1 MIPHE
6 LLAGEH
12 PYWCDDQTDYARR
25 VQSYAAKPHALLD
38 LIITETA
45 LPVVEVQALDWDVI
59 DHAVDAPAIR
69 ARMHGVI
76 ERVETLM
83 DSAQGPSMLFDSDR
97 AHEWIMHAAKL
108 AVRLMAQAPRALF
121 QNGLLVAHDGFSLSD
136 LHTALAETGDWKN
149 PACLSDFVW
158 GQAHPKARKKMPNRF
173 SRGRLFGFEDFA
185 DFCALSTRLGRP
197 VTHIDPRL
205 AACLQ
210 TGISECPQ
218 AK

>member
-1 MIPHE
+1 MVTCGLIPHE

-121 QNGLLVAHDGFSLSD
+121 SR
-136 LHTALAETGDWKN
+136 TGCWWPMAAFRCPTCTLRWPKPATGKTQ
-149 PACLSDFVW
+149 PACPILSGGKRTPRRAKKCPTAFHAE
-158 GQAHPKARKKMPNRF
+158 GCLALKISPTSARSAP
-173 SRGRLFGFEDFA
+173 G
-185 DFCALSTRLGRP
+185 LGDR
-197 VTHIDPRL
+197 
-205 AACLQ
+205 
-210 TGISECPQ
+210 
-218 AK
+218 